1 MNVICFHDPDEENGY
16 LSNWFFCRFT
26 VDNLEFSSAEQ
37 FMMYKKAMCFNDS
50 DTSMKILK
58 TDNAAEI
65 KKLGRL
71 VVGYNENHWNGVR
84 QIIVYEG
91 LLQKFYQNKDLK
103 NRLLDTGDSLLA
115 ECAVNDRIWGIGLS
129 MHDPERFCRTKWKG
143 ENLLGYTLMAVR
155 DKLRNTN
162 PTY

>member
-1 MNVICFHDPDEENGY
+1 MP
-16 LSNWFFCRFT
+16 L
-26 VDNLEFSSAEQ
+26 Q
-37 FMMYKKAMCFNDS
+37 
-50 DTSMKILK
+50 KI
-58 TDNAAEI
+58 
-65 KKLGRL
+65 
-71 VVGYNENHWNGVR
+71 
-84 QIIVYEG
+84 G

-129 MHDPERFCRTKWKG
+129 MHDPERFCQAKWKG

-155 DKLRNTN
+155 DKLRNTD